1 MKTPAV
7 GWMEWRA
14 KEEEVAARLWLGREG
29 GREGLVELRYIIRGH
44 MCTQHHNITASIKQ
58 YQQYHLGTKYTNN
71 QK

>member
-29 GREGLVELRYIIRGH
+29 GREGGPGRTEIHHPGPYVY
-44 MCTQHHNITASIKQ
+44 TTSQHNSLNKTISTISSRD
-58 YQQYHLGTKYTNN
+58 
-71 QK
+71 